1 MEGFLLT
8 FQRPALLAAAF
19 ALVLAGCSTTPAT
32 TGSSTPALAPVTTA
46 QVPPPPAQPAA
57 VNGLSQSIVTPV
69 ADDALPPEDAI
80 GAPVDPLD
88 SGKPVD
94 LDNQT
99 AKLDLWGRVRKGFA
113 LGDLDSALVR
123 EHERWY
129 AARPD
134 YVQRMTGRSSRYL
147 FHIVEQVERRGMPSE
162 LALLPFIESA
172 FNPRAMSSA
181 KASGMWQFI
190 PSTGRNFDLKQNLFR
205 DDRRDVLASTE
216 AALDYLEKLHAMF
229 GDWYLALAA
238 YNWGE
243 GNVQRAI
250 KRNQR
255 AGLPTDYASLNMPLE
270 TRHYV
275 PKLLAV
281 KNIVADPKA
290 FGLELPQVENHPYFV
305 AVPIR
310 RDIDVRVAA
319 SLAGMTETD
328 FHELNPSFNKP
339 VILAAA
345 TPQILLPYD
354 NAERFVRSLQAHNG
368 ALATWTAWQVPK
380 TMRCA
385 EAAQHA
391 GMSEAALREINRIP
405 PKMLV
410 KAGSTLLVPRTALR
424 QQDVTE
430 KLADNATMLLT
441 PDLPPARRMSV
452 HAGKRDTLAS
462 VARKYRVSAT
472 QLAQWNKLSPTARLA
487 RGQVLTVYV
496 PQRAT
501 RSTAV
506 AAKASKAVARAEK
519 PAKATRV
526 AKAAGT
532 PRAGKARVVASAKS
546 AAATKGARSRAGSRV
561 ASNNGTRIV
570 SR

>member
-1 MEGFLLT
+1 MT

-19 ALVLAGCSTTPAT
+19 ALVLAGCSTPAT

-46 QVPPPPAQPAA
+46 QVLPPPAQPPA

-216 AALDYLEKLHAMF
+216 AALDYLEKLHTMF

-319 SLAGMTETD
+319 SLAGMTEAD

-354 NAERFVRSLQAHNG
+354 NAERFVRSLQSHNG

-441 PDLPPARRMSV
+441 PDLPPVRRMNV

-501 RSTAV
+501 RGTAV
-506 AAKASKAVARAEK
+506 AAKAATASKAVARAEK

-526 AKAAGT
+526 AKAAGI

-546 AAATKGARSRAGSRV
+546 AAATKGTRSRAGSRV